1 MNNKTDT
8 ITISKKEVYKTGG
21 VVVLSLK
28 EYKDLLGERAIP
40 HYQLEGKEAEELD
53 KLVEEGLKE
62 YREGKTIKA
71 SSLKEAMEIY
81 DREADK

>member
-8 ITISKKEVYKTGG
+8 ITISKKEVYKKGG

-28 EYKDLLGERAIP
+28 EYKDLEERAIP

-53 KLVEEGLKE
+53 KLVKEGLKE
-62 YREGKTIKA
+62 HKEGKTIKA